1 MVYPQ
6 TITKTRNNKIIMKK
20 FLLMRLIGIIPM
32 LIGISIISF
41 AVIHLAPGEPS
52 QVQVQMNPKA
62 NKELHERLKH
72 LYGLDKPLTIQYLD
86 WLKRMMT
93 LNFGKSLSQDRKPVL
108 EKIGERLPITILLN
122 VIVMAVVLLLAIPIG
137 IYSAYKRGT
146 LSDQS
151 LTVLI
156 FIGFATPNFWLAL
169 LLMIFFGI
177 QLGILPI
184 SGIFSLNFDSLS
196 LTGKIL
202 DIGKHLILPVFSL
215 SVGSLA
221 YMSRYVRASIL
232 EVMRQD
238 YITTARA
245 KGLGD
250 RDILLVHTLKNALM
264 PVITILGLSLPGL
277 IGGSVI
283 TESIFAIP
291 GMGRLF
297 YNSVYMRDY
306 TTIMGILV
314 ISSFLTL
321 LGNILADLSYALVDP
336 RIREGIGDT
345 NN

>member
-1 MVYPQ
+1 
-6 TITKTRNNKIIMKK
+6 
-20 FLLMRLIGIIPM
+20 MRLIGIIPM

-41 AVIHLAPGEPS
+41 TVIHLAPGEPT
-52 QVQVQMNPKA
+52 QMQVQMNPKA
-62 NKELHERLKH
+62 NKELHQRLKH
-72 LYGLDKPLTIQYLD
+72 LYGLDKPITIQYLD
-86 WLKRMMT
+86 WFKRMIT
-93 LNFGKSLSQDRKPVL
+93 LDFGKSLSQDRKPVIK
-108 EKIGERLPITILLN
+108 KIGERLPITILLN
-122 VIVMAVVLLLAIPIG
+122 VIIMFIVLVLSIPIG

-146 LSDQS
+146 LNDQS

-156 FIGFATPNFWLAL
+156 FIGFATPHFWLAL

-177 QLGILPI
+177 NLGILPI
-184 SGIFSLNFDSLS
+184 SGIFSLNYDSLS
-196 LTGKIL
+196 FFGKIA
-202 DIGKHLILPVFSL
+202 DIGKHLILPVLSL
-215 SVGSLA
+215 AIGSLA
-221 YMSRYVRASIL
+221 YMSRYVRASVL

-245 KGLGD
+245 KGLKE

-264 PVITILGLSLPGL
+264 PVITILGLSLPSL

-297 YNSVYMRDY
+297 FNSVYMRDY

-321 LGNILADLSYALVDP
+321 LGNIIADISYALVDP
-336 RIREGIGDT
+336 RIREGIGET
-345 NN
+345 SN